1 MDSLNNIKNI
11 NNLLNYHLQNSYL
24 NLTNSI
30 SLENLL
36 LLITN
41 IKKLNIVITH
51 INMPFDFIY
60 KSVVKE
66 YFPEININ
74 E

>member
-1 MDSLNNIKNI
+1 MDSI

-36 LLITN
+36 ILIKN

-51 INMPFDFIY
+51 INMPFDFNY